1 METIVKLYS
10 SHEYEINRFLN
21 SFFAQNQT
29 KQSIQNDNQNNF
41 DYSIA
46 CQKNSNKTSTLE
58 WQKKY
63 QNPLEMVDI
72 IGTFIENNDKFK
84 INMWISLDKNIFIN
98 VTDNNADKIIR
109 YLYERYPW

>member
-10 SHEYEINRFLN
+10 SRKNEINRFLN
-21 SFFAQNQT
+21 SFLSQNQKT
-29 KQSIQNDNQNNF
+29 LSSNNR
-41 DYSIA
+41 
-46 CQKNSNKTSTLE
+46 KNSSNNDKSQKSNKNASILE

-63 QNPLEMVDI
+63 QNPLEMADI

-84 INMWISLDKNIFIN
+84 INMWISIDKNIFIN
-98 VTDNNADKIIR
+98 VNSNNADKIIR